1 MSDIL
6 KTVLTLFT
14 AILVFVLV
22 LALRFFITAG
32 LVWVII
38 WGLNA
43 IGITTMFGWTISFS
57 WYLVAVVTA
66 LSYIFKKKVIVQNQQ

>member
-1 MSDIL
+1 MSDTFETI
-6 KTVLTLFT
+6 LTLVVAF
-14 AILVFVLV
+14 LVFVLV
-22 LALRFFITAG
+22 LALRFFVTAG

-66 LSYIFKKKVIVQNQQ
+66 LSYIFRKKVIVQKQ

>member
-1 MSDIL
+1 MSDTFETI
-6 KTVLTLFT
+6 LTLIVAF
-14 AILVFVLV
+14 LVFVLV
-22 LALRFFITAG
+22 LALRFFVTAG

-43 IGITTMFGWTISFS
+43 IGITEVFGWTISFS

-66 LSYIFKKKVIVQNQQ
+66 LSYIFRKKVIVQKQQ

>member
-1 MSDIL
+1 MSDTFETI
-6 KTVLTLFT
+6 LTLVVAF
-14 AILVFVLV
+14 LVFVLA

-32 LVWVII
+32 LVWIII

-66 LSYIFKKKVIVQNQQ
+66 LSYIFRKKVIVQKQ